1 MTTGIMLMHSA
12 SEAAKPERSWPN
24 LRISME

>member
-12 SEAAKPERSWPN
+12 SEAAKPLRSWPN
-24 LRISME
+24 FRISIE